1 VPGQE
6 PSLANIYL
14 ARKVIQDKIFR
25 TPLVESSTLSKLTG
39 SETYLKLENL
49 QKTGS
54 FKLRG
59 ATNKIT
65 QLKSEALERGVIT
78 VSSGNHGLAVSTAA
92 RELGIRAYIS
102 VSSATA
108 ENKVAVIRATGAQIL
123 MEGST
128 YDEAAEIASQKE
140 KELNLTMIH
149 PFDDPEII
157 AGQGTIGLE
166 IIEDL
171 PEIDTVLV
179 PLSGGGLMS
188 GIALALKTIKPSIHV
203 VGVSMNQGPAM
214 VESIKAGHIV
224 EVEEQPT
231 LADALVGGLGRENH
245 YTMNMV
251 MKYMDET
258 VLVAESEIAAG
269 MLFALEQHHL
279 VLEGGGAVGIAAL
292 LFEKV
297 KKLGSKLVIVAS
309 GGNVSPETLF
319 SLAP

>member
-1 VPGQE
+1 MPGQE

-25 TPLVESSTLSKLTG
+25 TPLVESSALSKLTG

>member
-1 VPGQE
+1 
-6 PSLANIYL
+6 
-14 ARKVIQDKIFR
+14 
-25 TPLVESSTLSKLTG
+25 
-39 SETYLKLENL
+39 
-49 QKTGS
+49 
-54 FKLRG
+54 
-59 ATNKIT
+59 
-65 QLKSEALERGVIT
+65 
-78 VSSGNHGLAVSTAA
+78 
-92 RELGIRAYIS
+92 
-102 VSSATA
+102 
-108 ENKVAVIRATGAQIL
+108 

-203 VGVSMNQGPAM
+203 VGVSMDQGPAM

-297 KKLGSKLVIVAS
+297 KKLRSKLVIVAS